1 MKPIKLT
8 MSAFGPYAAVA
19 EVDFSRFEDQGVFLI
34 TGDTGAGKTTI
45 FDGISYALYGL
56 ASGGKKRREG
66 KTFRSDFASMKHETY
81 VEFVFSH
88 RDKKYRITRN
98 PDYERAKQRGTGT
111 TKKAAN
117 ALFEC
122 IDTDE
127 VVSGVEKVDKRV
139 KELIGLDQ
147 NQFSQTVM
155 IAQGDFLKILN
166 AKSEDRKQLFQ
177 KLFHTGDF
185 EWIQKQ
191 MKEKNDVA
199 LRKLEQIKDS
209 ISMERSHIYIEETF
223 EKKEE
228 LKDYLADAISTAQM
242 MPLLDEMVQFQ
253 REKYNVC
260 LKEKESIEKRVKQM
274 EEEYIWKEADNKNLA
289 RLEKLKMQQVDLEG
303 KASEIAKL
311 QNTLEI
317 AKKAG
322 ELEPLEALLLRS
334 KKEVAAEEKRLEAE
348 KENFET
354 LTANLPELEKRW
366 KVAQTEAEKVDSM
379 TQRILAITD
388 ALEVLKQYHALMKQ
402 LEKQQR
408 KMQVLLADSKEKD
421 LQYFHVKERYYGSQ
435 SGLLALELE
444 QGRPCPVCGS
454 LEHPNP
460 AKLQEDAASK
470 EDVEL
475 ADKERKAASDLLAQ
489 SDRKLS
495 QMKTSMDEQEN
506 RLLQLGIEKE
516 RDIEG
521 LELERDVLE
530 KDKARIVKA
539 KEQTEK
545 AYQKASM
552 DHEKAKTIIEEL
564 TASLERKQK
573 EGKESEASFYNA
585 LREHGFADAD
595 AYGAAKRSIAEQKKM
610 EQQIMEHGAKKAS
623 LEAQIRDYQEKTAG
637 KTAVDL
643 KVLESE
649 KQQLAMEL
657 AGVSRKERELEKY
670 LETNAQTT
678 KLLHSQYEKLEQQRS
693 ECAVISDLYQVISGQ
708 RGGAQGKLTF
718 EAYVQ
723 QYYFKEVIAAA
734 NKRLTMLTDGLF
746 TLRCKPRAKNMRSQ
760 SGLDLDVLD
769 RSTGMWRDVSTL
781 SGGESFMASMAL
793 ALGLSDIV
801 QNQSGQIRLDSMFID
816 EGFGSLD
823 ETALQQA
830 MNLLEKLADGKR
842 LIGVISHVAELKE
855 RIDQKVI
862 VRKTVS
868 GSEITMVD

>member
-1 MKPIKLT
+1 MKPIKLI
-8 MSAFGPYAAVA
+8 MSAFGPYATVA
-19 EVDFSRFEDQGVFLI
+19 EVDFSRFEDQGVFVI

-66 KTFRSDFASMKHETY
+66 KTFRSDFASIKHETY
-81 VEFVFSH
+81 VELVFCH
-88 RDKKYRITRN
+88 REKKYRITRN

-117 ALFEC
+117 ALFERL
-122 IDTDE
+122 DTDE

-166 AKSEDRKQLFQ
+166 AKSEERKQLFQ

-191 MKEKNDVA
+191 MKEKNDIA
-199 LRKLEQIKDS
+199 LKKLEQIKDS

-228 LKDYLADAISTAQM
+228 LKDYLSDEISTTQM
-242 MPLLDEMVQFQ
+242 IPLLDELVQFQ
-253 REKYNVC
+253 REHHKVC
-260 LKEKESIEKRVKQM
+260 LDEKESLEKRVKQM
-274 EEEYIWKEADNKNLA
+274 EEDYIRKETDNKNLA
-289 RLEKLKMQQVDLEG
+289 RLEKLRMQQVDLEG
-303 KASEIAKL
+303 KESEIAKL

-334 KKEVAAEEKRLEAE
+334 KKEVTAEEKRLDAERQHFEA
-348 KENFET
+348 
-354 LTANLPELEKRW
+354 LTASLPELETRW
-366 KVAQTEAEKVDSM
+366 KYAQTEAEKVESM

-388 ALEVLKQYHALMKQ
+388 AVEVLKQYHVLMK
-402 LEKQQR
+402 EFRKQQS

-421 LQYFHVKERYYGSQ
+421 LHYFDVKERYYGSQ

-444 QGRPCPVCGS
+444 QGKPCPVCGS

-460 AKLQEDAASK
+460 AKPQEDAASK

-475 ADKERKAASDLLAQ
+475 ADKKRKDASDLLAQ
-489 SDRKLS
+489 SDRKLL
-495 QMKTSMDEQEN
+495 QLKTSLDEQEN
-506 RLLQLGIEKE
+506 RLLQLGIEKA
-516 RDIEG
+516 RDIEE
-521 LELERDVLE
+521 LELERDALE
-530 KDKARIVKA
+530 KEKARIVRA
-539 KEQTEK
+539 KEETEK
-545 AYQKASM
+545 AYQKSSM
-552 DHEKAKTIIEEL
+552 DHEKAKTLIEEL
-564 TASLERKQK
+564 RSSLERKQK
-573 EGKESEASFYNA
+573 EREESETSFYNA
-585 LREHGFADAD
+585 LREHGFVDAD
-595 AYGAAKRSIAEQKKM
+595 TYGASKRSAADQKKM
-610 EQQIMEHGAKKAS
+610 EQRIMEHGAQKTS
-623 LEAQIRDYQEKTAG
+623 LEAQIRDYQEKTVG
-637 KTAVDL
+637 KTVVDL
-643 KVLESE
+643 KSIESE
-649 KQQLAMEL
+649 RKQLEMEL
-657 AGVSRKERELEKY
+657 AGVSRKERELEKH
-670 LETNAQTT
+670 LESNSQTAN
-678 KLLHSQYEKLEQQRS
+678 LLHSQYEKLEQQRA

-708 RGGAQGKLTF
+708 RGGTQGKLTF

-734 NKRLTMLTDGLF
+734 NKRLTMLMDGMF
-746 TLRCKPRAKNMRSQ
+746 TLRCKPHAKNMRSQ

-842 LIGVISHVAELKE
+842 LIGVISHVTELKE

-862 VRKTVS
+862 VRKTIS